1 MSLLRRVV
9 HELHELH
16 NREHGSNNKMSS
28 QLTMSLL
35 RRVVHELHEL
45 RHRELG
51 SLYEFTINDELVS

>member
-9 HELHELH
+9 HELC
-16 NREHGSNNKMSS
+16 RRAEHMPLIKRTQSI
-28 QLTMSLL
+28 MSLL

-45 RHRELG
+45 RRRTHG